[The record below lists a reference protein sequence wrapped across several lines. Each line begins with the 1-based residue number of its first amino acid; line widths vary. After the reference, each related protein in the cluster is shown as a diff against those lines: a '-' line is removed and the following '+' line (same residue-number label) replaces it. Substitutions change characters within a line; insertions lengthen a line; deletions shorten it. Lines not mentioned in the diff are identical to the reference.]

1 MMDGAMSSSTS
12 VLHTPRLEGQSLC
25 KAERLQA
32 LNAPLGPYDR
42 SYSRKR
48 LREHSLER
56 TDCEFLRRG
65 AVTQRSV
72 VSKSD
77 RPLMFRSLSQNLP
90 GLEHPLPD
98 TDQHALCT
106 SQPPPSPTLHVFR
119 ERHASGCWQPEHLKH
134 TRTEATFQICRVMSR
149 CPKSLKRSV
158 NPGRC
163 LVQTRLCPPTAA
175 YQEAARRELLR
186 YKQYCHPHVCGRH
199 HAGGEAAVQGDPHT
213 QVTADW
219 SSPPALSLPSPS
231 TGFLKSPLVC
241 FLSWRAVDV
250 FSQPITEEEDER
262 EVSVLWETA
271 TPAGQITQN
280 SSVQAAMF
288 SCRH

>member
-1 MMDGAMSSSTS
+1 MMDGAMSSST

-32 LNAPLGPYDR
+32 LNTPLGPYDR

-65 AVTQRSV
+65 TLTQKSV
-72 VSKSD
+72 ISKSD
-77 RPLMFRSLSQNLP
+77 RPLMFCSLSQNLP

-134 TRTEATFQICRVMSR
+134 TRTEAIFPNVQGYEPMHQVIETVCKSR
-149 CPKSLKRSV
+149 LMFCINSSLSSDSSLSR
-158 NPGRC
+158 
-163 LVQTRLCPPTAA
+163 
-175 YQEAARRELLR
+175 
-186 YKQYCHPHVCGRH
+186 
-199 HAGGEAAVQGDPHT
+199 GGEVRA
-213 QVTADW
+213 
-219 SSPPALSLPSPS
+219 PS
-231 TGFLKSPLVC
+231 
-241 FLSWRAVDV
+241 
-250 FSQPITEEEDER
+250 I
-262 EVSVLWETA
+262 
-271 TPAGQITQN
+271 
-280 SSVQAAMF
+280 
-288 SCRH
+288 